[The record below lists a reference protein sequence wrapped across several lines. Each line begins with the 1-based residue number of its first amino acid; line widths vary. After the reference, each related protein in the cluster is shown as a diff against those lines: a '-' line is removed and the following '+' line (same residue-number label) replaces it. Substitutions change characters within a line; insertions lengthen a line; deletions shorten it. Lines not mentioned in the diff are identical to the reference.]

1 MAVGLRSFFYAYLI
15 APLRTIDT
23 ALQVSPV
30 KPALFTLLLFS
41 LGTNLGFSMSVN
53 QPILLMIGLTFL
65 FQFFIIMFQSVLI
78 DFIAQCFAL
87 KAQSLTLF
95 SWLGM
100 ALFPSLVLTPFSLLH
115 YAGLLPSF
123 LFMIVAFGVT
133 LWSIYLM
140 VRSISVLYQ
149 ISFFKAVCL
158 SLTPLLLIAII
169 VIYVIA
175 NIVGSVFMEAFL

>member
-1 MAVGLRSFFYAYLI
+1 
-15 APLRTIDT
+15 
-23 ALQVSPV
+23 
-30 KPALFTLLLFS
+30 
-41 LGTNLGFSMSVN
+41 
-53 QPILLMIGLTFL
+53 
-65 FQFFIIMFQSVLI
+65 
-78 DFIAQCFAL
+78 
-87 KAQSLTLF
+87 
-95 SWLGM
+95 M